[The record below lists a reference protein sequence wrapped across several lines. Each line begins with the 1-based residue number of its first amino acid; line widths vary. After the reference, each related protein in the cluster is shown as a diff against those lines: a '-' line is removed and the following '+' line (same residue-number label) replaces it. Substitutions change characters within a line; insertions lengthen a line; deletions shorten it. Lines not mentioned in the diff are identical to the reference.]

1 MSIVVVVV
9 VLGLIAVGVPITD
22 VTVVAGGDGEL
33 EVDEAEATIV
43 LDRDCGGEEV
53 IVTDEVLLGLD
64 TKLVRCAAN
73 RVAILKDLVFLAD

>member
-1 MSIVVVVV
+1 MSIVVVVC

-22 VTVVAGGDGEL
+22 VAGGDGEL

-73 RVAILKDLVFLAD
+73 RVAILEDLVFLAD

>member
-9 VLGLIAVGVPITD
+9 VFGLIAVGVPITD
-22 VTVVAGGDGEL
+22 VAAGDGEL

-53 IVTDEVLLGLD
+53 IVTDEVLLVEGLD

-73 RVAILKDLVFLAD
+73 RVAILEDLGFLAD